1 MFIRPSQKRIEF
13 ERLLKELGYKDQSPV
28 IPKMKKMMKQTNY
41 MCSDGA
47 MAIYLFFI
55 PYLNKKSYLWLEF
68 LDHQNSPDLKTRIK
82 TLANRIHYH
91 ERTRLAEIGW
101 EAKYT
106 KQPYEFSLEERKKI
120 FFSFLKEADYALQ
133 CGFDSLNIKPRPGD
147 VLVGKPQ
154 GVKINQGFTEASIEL
169 GTRQRALVGKKFG
182 LSGMYE
188 DGFLYGKYDKDLK
201 VIPL

>member
-1 MFIRPSQKRIEF
+1 MLIRPSQKRIQF

-55 PYLNKKSYLWLEF
+55 PYFNKKSYLWLEF
-68 LDHQNSPDLKTRIK
+68 LDHQNSPDLKERIK
-82 TLANRIHYH
+82 TLAKRIQYN
-91 ERTRLAEIGW
+91 ENTRLAEIGW

-120 FFSFLKEADYALQ
+120 FFSFLREADYALQ
-133 CGFDSLNIKPRPGD
+133 RGFDSLDIKPRPGD
-147 VLVGKPQ
+147 VLVAKPQ
-154 GVKINQGFTEASIEL
+154 GVKINQGFTESSIEL
-169 GTRQRALVGKKFG
+169 GTRQRALIGKKFG
-182 LSGMYE
+182 LSDMYE

-201 VIPL
+201 VIPI